1 MATALPLRAALRRG
15 ALVTLANWPIVVIDF
30 VIESLYKLA
39 LGVPIVG
46 GAFMVAVLVG
56 DDVRALFAEG
66 VRAAAEQVVASLTNA
81 PVALVAFL
89 LAVGLVAFAG
99 GLAMFYMKAG
109 TLAVLV
115 EAEREADDIERP
127 PVRLDHVRR
136 AYRYEIGAFLHGI
149 SHFGRRAMV
158 LAGLLGVGYFV
169 VGLSYLVAMA
179 LALKLS
185 EIPGWASAWPIV
197 VLVATSIGVVA
208 IAIVNLTFDLL
219 RIVITAD
226 DCSVRATFDRL
237 RSFLVEDS
245 RQVLG
250 LFGVVAVLLLLAT
263 AASILA
269 TAGLALVAW
278 VPFVGLIVV
287 PLQAAAWLVRG
298 LVFQYLGLTA
308 LGAYLTQYRRFAAPD
323 DQPERP
329 LLVHPTHERFSL
341 H

>member
-30 VIESLYKLA
+30 VVESLYKLA

-56 DDVRALFAEG
+56 DDVRSLFAEG
-66 VRAAAEQVVASLTNA
+66 VRSAAEQVVSSLASA
-81 PVALVAFL
+81 PAALVAFL

-99 GLAMFYMKAG
+99 GLAMFFVKAG

-115 EAEREADDIERP
+115 HAEGIAGDIERP
-127 PVRLDHVRR
+127 PFRLELVRR
-136 AYRYEIGAFLHGI
+136 AYRYDISAFLRGI
-149 SHFGRRAMV
+149 AHFGRRAMV
-158 LAGLLGVGYFV
+158 LASLLSVSYFV
-169 VGLSYLVAMA
+169 IGLSYLVAMA
-179 LALKLS
+179 LAVKLA
-185 EIPGWASAWPIV
+185 EMPGWASAWPVV

-208 IAIVNLTFDLL
+208 IAVVNLAFDLL

-226 DCSVRATFDRL
+226 DCSVRASVDRL

-278 VPFVGLIVV
+278 APFAGLIVV

-308 LGAYLTQYRRFAAPD
+308 LGAYLTQYRRFVEPRD
-323 DQPERP
+323 RP
-329 LLVHPTHERFSL
+329 GRPVLVQRA
-341 H
+341 

>member
-30 VIESLYKLA
+30 VVESLYKLA

-56 DDVRALFAEG
+56 DDVRSLFAEG
-66 VRAAAEQVVASLTNA
+66 VRAAAEQVVASLTSA
-81 PVALVAFL
+81 PVALVTFL

-99 GLAMFYMKAG
+99 SLAMFYVKAG

-115 EAEREADDIERP
+115 NAERGADDIERP
-127 PVRLDHVRR
+127 PVRLEIVRR
-136 AYRYEIGAFLHGI
+136 AYRYDIGAFLRGI

-158 LAGLLGVGYFV
+158 LAGLLSVSYFV
-169 VGLSYLVAMA
+169 IGLSYLVAMA
-179 LALKLS
+179 LAVKLA

-208 IAIVNLTFDLL
+208 IAIVNLAFDLL

-226 DCSVRATFDRL
+226 DCSVRASFDRL

-250 LFGVVAVLLLLAT
+250 LFGVVAVLLMLAT

-308 LGAYLTQYRRFAAPD
+308 LGAYLTQYRRFAEPSD
-323 DQPERP
+323 RP
-329 LLVHPTHERFSL
+329 GRPVLVQHA
-341 H
+341 